1 MKKPNMNNINK
12 QKNISIKARKNT
24 APFNS
29 SLSDP
34 MNSLQNT
41 YLKEKR
47 INMIINFLVV
57 NNYPNNFSKK
67 EFINMTID
75 FRPILKF
82 IMEKLDPNS
91 NLLDSQTEDKIETL
105 AKIYEYPGK
114 LNKSFIRDFN
124 TPSNFLY
131 ILTFICYMANLYSYK
146 EYFIENEIN
155 NTFYKNDENICATQV
170 STNGEKINDKKEYY
184 EFLDECINSS
194 ANNQINDIL
203 EKYKK
208 KFSNLC
214 NEELNKIEKN
224 FAEYE
229 QLEKENK
236 ELENQLPVI
245 DTIKSQEMEIMQ
257 KYKILNEEYNKTKE
271 EISTFNKKLKDIKNN
286 ITVKEKKFTVIE
298 NEIKRTKD
306 IIEHQIMS
314 RSEYDN
320 QIEENNNILNKIN
333 TMNNNIEE
341 LQNIKNEKLNA
352 NQSLINKLT
361 LIANDINNI
370 DINNSK
376 KIKTM
381 NNNVNNNE
389 QDISYLLN
397 MTLINKE
404 IKNNINNKTLE
415 KNNELLSKYDDFI
428 NRYKLYITDIKNEY
442 NTNLI
447 NNKDLLKK
455 KNEINSEI
463 DKYNNLLVN
472 DNKIVS
478 DRKDSINKLNNEY
491 IKYKKECDD
500 SININKNEIKIY
512 ENNIEDKKQKSVEV
526 ENEYNK
532 LIKEFEE
539 YKKETYKIITTLTER
554 YNLYYNN
561 FIDNCNE
568 ITSKIITCNQNLNQI
583 CNALPNKT
591 GQENENDTQKL
602 KINENK

>member
-1 MKKPNMNNINK
+1 MKKP
-12 QKNISIKARKNT
+12 KNISIKTRKST
-24 APFNS
+24 AAFNS

-47 INMIINFLVV
+47 INMIINFLVL

-82 IMEKLDPNS
+82 IMEKLDPYS

-146 EYFIENEIN
+146 EYFIEKEIN
-155 NTFYKNDENICATQV
+155 NTFYKKEENICATQV
-170 STNGEKINDKKEYY
+170 TNGEKINDKKGYY

-194 ANNQINDIL
+194 ANNSINEIL

-224 FAEYE
+224 FADYE

-245 DTIKSQEMEIMQ
+245 DSIKSQEIEIMQ
-257 KYKILNEEYNKTKE
+257 KYNIINEEYNKTKE
-271 EISTFNKKLKDIKNN
+271 EINLFNQKLIDMKKSISEHENTITVLDNDIKSTRN
-286 ITVKEKKFTVIE
+286 IIDT
-298 NEIKRTKD
+298 
-306 IIEHQIMS
+306 QIMS
-314 RSEYDN
+314 RAEYDI
-320 QIEENNNILNKIN
+320 QQEENNNILKKIDIMKN
-333 TMNNNIEE
+333 SIDE
-341 LQNIKNEKLNA
+341 LQNTKKEILNT
-352 NQSLINKLT
+352 NQALINKLT
-361 LIANDINNI
+361 LLANDINNI

-381 NNNVNNNE
+381 DNNINNRNE
-389 QDISYLLN
+389 NDISYLLN
-397 MTLINKE
+397 MTLVNKE
-404 IKNNINNKTLE
+404 IKNNINNNQFE
-415 KNNELLSKYDDFI
+415 KNNELLIKYEDFI
-428 NRYKLYITDIKNEY
+428 NRYKSYITDIKNEY

-447 NNKDLLKK
+447 NNNELS
-455 KNEINSEI
+455 KNKGMIKNEI

-472 DNKIVS
+472 DNKIGN
-478 DRKDSINKLNNEY
+478 DRKELMYKINNEY
-491 IKYKKECDD
+491 SKYKKDNDD
-500 SININKNEIKIY
+500 YINIIKNDIKIY
-512 ENNIEDKKQKSVEV
+512 ENNIEDKRQKSVGI

-532 LIKEFEE
+532 LKKEFDE
-539 YKKETYKIITTLTER
+539 YKNETYKIINALMER

-561 FIDNCNE
+561 FIDNSNE

-583 CNALPNKT
+583 CNALPKNANK
-591 GQENENDTQKL
+591 
-602 KINENK
+602 ENKSGDKK

>member
-1 MKKPNMNNINK
+1 MKKP
-12 QKNISIKARKNT
+12 KNISIKTRKST
-24 APFNS
+24 AAFNS

-47 INMIINFLVV
+47 INMIINFLVL

-82 IMEKLDPNS
+82 IMEKLDPYS

-146 EYFIENEIN
+146 EYFIEKEIN
-155 NTFYKNDENICATQV
+155 NTFYKKEENICATQV
-170 STNGEKINDKKEYY
+170 TNGEKINDKKGYY

-194 ANNQINDIL
+194 ANNSINEIL

-224 FAEYE
+224 FADYE

-245 DTIKSQEMEIMQ
+245 DSIKSQEIEIMQ
-257 KYKILNEEYNKTKE
+257 KYNIINEEYNKTKE
-271 EISTFNKKLKDIKNN
+271 EINLFNQKLIDMKKSISEHENKLTVLDNDIKSTRN
-286 ITVKEKKFTVIE
+286 IIDT
-298 NEIKRTKD
+298 
-306 IIEHQIMS
+306 QIMS
-314 RSEYDN
+314 RAEYDI
-320 QIEENNNILNKIN
+320 QQEENNNILKKIDIMKN
-333 TMNNNIEE
+333 SIDE
-341 LQNIKNEKLNA
+341 LQNTKKEILNT
-352 NQSLINKLT
+352 NQALINKLT
-361 LIANDINNI
+361 LLANDINNI

-381 NNNVNNNE
+381 NNNINNRNE
-389 QDISYLLN
+389 NDISYLLN
-397 MTLINKE
+397 MTLVNKE
-404 IKNNINNKTLE
+404 IKNNINNNQLE
-415 KNNELLSKYDDFI
+415 KNNELLIKYEDFI
-428 NRYKLYITDIKNEY
+428 NRYKSYITDIKNEY

-447 NNKDLLKK
+447 NNNELS
-455 KNEINSEI
+455 KNKGMIKNEI

-472 DNKIVS
+472 DNKIGN
-478 DRKDSINKLNNEY
+478 DRKELMYKINNEY
-491 IKYKKECDD
+491 SKYKKDNDD
-500 SININKNEIKIY
+500 YINIIKNDIKIY
-512 ENNIEDKKQKSVEV
+512 ENNIEDKRQKSVGI

-532 LIKEFEE
+532 LKKEFDE
-539 YKKETYKIITTLTER
+539 YKNETYKIINALMER

-561 FIDNCNE
+561 FIDNSNE
-568 ITSKIITCNQNLNQI
+568 ITSRIITCNQNLNQI
-583 CNALPNKT
+583 CNALPKNTNK
-591 GQENENDTQKL
+591 
-602 KINENK
+602 ENKSDDKK

>member
-1 MKKPNMNNINK
+1 MKKP
-12 QKNISIKARKNT
+12 KNISIKTRKST
-24 APFNS
+24 AAFNS

-47 INMIINFLVV
+47 INMIINFLVL

-82 IMEKLDPNS
+82 IMEKLDPYS

-146 EYFIENEIN
+146 EYFIEKEIN
-155 NTFYKNDENICATQV
+155 NTFYKKEENICATQV
-170 STNGEKINDKKEYY
+170 TNGEKINDKKGYY

-194 ANNQINDIL
+194 ANNSINEIL

-224 FAEYE
+224 FADYE

-245 DTIKSQEMEIMQ
+245 DSIKSQEIEIMQ
-257 KYKILNEEYNKTKE
+257 KYNIINEEYNKTKE
-271 EISTFNKKLKDIKNN
+271 EINLFNQKLIDMKKSISEHENTITVLDNDIKSTRN
-286 ITVKEKKFTVIE
+286 IIDT
-298 NEIKRTKD
+298 
-306 IIEHQIMS
+306 QIMS
-314 RSEYDN
+314 RAEYDI
-320 QIEENNNILNKIN
+320 QQEENNNILKKIDIMKN
-333 TMNNNIEE
+333 SIDE
-341 LQNIKNEKLNA
+341 LQNTKKEILNT
-352 NQSLINKLT
+352 NQALINKLT
-361 LIANDINNI
+361 LLANDINNI

-381 NNNVNNNE
+381 DNNINNRNE
-389 QDISYLLN
+389 NDISYLLN
-397 MTLINKE
+397 MTLVNKE
-404 IKNNINNKTLE
+404 IKNNINNNQFE
-415 KNNELLSKYDDFI
+415 KNNELLIKYEDFI
-428 NRYKLYITDIKNEY
+428 NRYKSYITDIKNEY

-447 NNKDLLKK
+447 NNNELS
-455 KNEINSEI
+455 KNKGMIKNEI

-472 DNKIVS
+472 DNKIGN
-478 DRKDSINKLNNEY
+478 DRKELMYKINNEY
-491 IKYKKECDD
+491 SKYKKDNDD
-500 SININKNEIKIY
+500 YINIIKNDIKIY
-512 ENNIEDKKQKSVEV
+512 ENNIEDKRQKSVGI

-532 LIKEFEE
+532 LKKEFDE
-539 YKKETYKIITTLTER
+539 YKNETYKIINALMER

-561 FIDNCNE
+561 FIDNSNE
-568 ITSKIITCNQNLNQI
+568 ITSRIITCNQNLNQI
-583 CNALPNKT
+583 CNALPKNTNK
-591 GQENENDTQKL
+591 
-602 KINENK
+602 ENKSDDKK

>member
-1 MKKPNMNNINK
+1 MKKP
-12 QKNISIKARKNT
+12 KNISIKTRKST
-24 APFNS
+24 AAFNS

-47 INMIINFLVV
+47 INMIINFLVL

-82 IMEKLDPNS
+82 IMEKLDPYS

-146 EYFIENEIN
+146 EYFIEKEIN
-155 NTFYKNDENICATQV
+155 NTFYKKEENICATQV
-170 STNGEKINDKKEYY
+170 TNGEKINDKKGYY

-194 ANNQINDIL
+194 ANNSINEIL

-224 FAEYE
+224 FADYE

-245 DTIKSQEMEIMQ
+245 DSIKSQEIEIMQ
-257 KYKILNEEYNKTKE
+257 KYNIINEEYNKTKE
-271 EISTFNKKLKDIKNN
+271 EINLFNQKLIDVKKSISEHENTITVLDNDIKSTRN
-286 ITVKEKKFTVIE
+286 IIDT
-298 NEIKRTKD
+298 
-306 IIEHQIMS
+306 QIMS
-314 RSEYDN
+314 RAEYDI
-320 QIEENNNILNKIN
+320 QQEENNNILKKIDIMKN
-333 TMNNNIEE
+333 SIDE
-341 LQNIKNEKLNA
+341 LQNTKKEILNT
-352 NQSLINKLT
+352 NQALINKLT
-361 LIANDINNI
+361 LLANDINNI

-381 NNNVNNNE
+381 NNNINNRNE
-389 QDISYLLN
+389 NDISYLLN
-397 MTLINKE
+397 MTLVNKE
-404 IKNNINNKTLE
+404 IKNNINNNQLE
-415 KNNELLSKYDDFI
+415 KNNELLIKYEDFI
-428 NRYKLYITDIKNEY
+428 NRYKSYITDIKNEY

-447 NNKDLLKK
+447 NNNELS
-455 KNEINSEI
+455 KNKGMIKNEI

-472 DNKIVS
+472 DNKIGN
-478 DRKDSINKLNNEY
+478 DRKELMYKINNEY
-491 IKYKKECDD
+491 SKYKKDNDD
-500 SININKNEIKIY
+500 YINIIKNDIKIY
-512 ENNIEDKKQKSVEV
+512 ENNIEDKRQKSVGI

-532 LIKEFEE
+532 LKKEFDE
-539 YKKETYKIITTLTER
+539 YKNETYKIINALMER

-561 FIDNCNE
+561 FIDNSNE

-583 CNALPNKT
+583 CNALPKNTNK
-591 GQENENDTQKL
+591 
-602 KINENK
+602 ENKSDDKK